1 MALNKQKLALAAAS
15 TFGLAYTACALFVI
29 VAPDLAIRL
38 VGWLFHLLN
47 VEQFAGDVAITLGAF
62 IGGLVEVVV
71 YSYLVAWLFAWFYN
85 RFNRA

>member
-15 TFGLAYTACALFVI
+15 TFGLAYTVCALFVV

-38 VGWLFHLLN
+38 IGWLFHLLN
-47 VEQFAGDVAITLGAF
+47 VEQFAGDVAITSGAF

>member
-1 MALNKQKLALAAAS
+1 MELKKGKLALAAAA
-15 TFGLAYTACALFVI
+15 TFGVAYVVCAIFVI
-29 VAPDLAIRL
+29 LWPDFSIQL

-47 VEQFAGDVAITLGAF
+47 VEQFAGDVAITPGAF
-62 IGGLVEVVV
+62 IGGLVEVIV